1 MNDNTNLKELIRQIP
16 YIKDKFKYISA
27 GDISINTIYS
37 NPEFITW
44 KNRILVEL
52 EKKPTT
58 KSIEDIRKRF
68 SKMNGWKDE
77 IDFEEITSRIIAIAE
92 SEEEMVNISEK
103 VKLKKGIEVITAF
116 NKFTLNCQV
125 GTGGNGKVWS
135 ATDKYGENVAIKF
148 LDRDNSEKVLKRFKN
163 ETLFCMTHKHPNILP
178 VLDYGP
184 AGTNYIF
191 YVMPLY
197 EKTLRQLM
205 EEGIKYDKISG
216 IFIGILRG
224 LEYAHK
230 LGTIH
235 RDIKPENILF
245 RKDSLE
251 PIIADF
257 GIAHFSEDDLVTII
271 ETKRTDRMA
280 NFQYAA
286 PEQRKKGGVAIPQTD
301 IYAVALILNEMFT
314 GEIAQAVD
322 YKKIGE
328 IAPEYSFLDEL
339 FERMFKQQ
347 PNERI
352 YPEEKIF
359 TEMQILAEK
368 QKNELEVERLKNLAI
383 SIQKPKDYNPEVTA
397 IKYENGKLLF
407 ELNQSVKLEW
417 FEIISSGAYSHT
429 ALMRYETNK
438 LQRYG
443 DNMLAMPMQISETQS
458 TIKSLVGYVKEWIH
472 IANSIFNK
480 VVLERIEAERR
491 AKEQQRLKE
500 IEKLEKENKM
510 RDFLSSL
517 Q

>member
-178 VLDYGP
+178 VLDYGT

-216 IFIGILRG
+216 IFTGILRG

-286 PEQRKKGGVAIPQTD
+286 PEQRKKGGVS
-301 IYAVALILNEMFT
+301 Y
-314 GEIAQAVD
+314 
-322 YKKIGE
+322 
-328 IAPEYSFLDEL
+328 
-339 FERMFKQQ
+339 
-347 PNERI
+347 
-352 YPEEKIF
+352 
-359 TEMQILAEK
+359 
-368 QKNELEVERLKNLAI
+368 
-383 SIQKPKDYNPEVTA
+383 
-397 IKYENGKLLF
+397 
-407 ELNQSVKLEW
+407 
-417 FEIISSGAYSHT
+417 
-429 ALMRYETNK
+429 
-438 LQRYG
+438 
-443 DNMLAMPMQISETQS
+443 
-458 TIKSLVGYVKEWIH
+458 
-472 IANSIFNK
+472 
-480 VVLERIEAERR
+480 
-491 AKEQQRLKE
+491 
-500 IEKLEKENKM
+500 
-510 RDFLSSL
+510 
-517 Q
+517 